1 MLPSWMI
8 DRDLE
13 YGLTLPQPPAPRE
26 DGADPAA
33 VEMNK
38 AINDFS
44 KKALQDN
51 AKNLARS
58 VSFIDSAFSW
68 LRTAYG
74 VMLGVGLLA
83 LLATIIKGLTAD
95 SGADAGA
102 TAVLGGVSVGVLVS
116 SLILKPTDSMERNAI
131 FVPWMLMVLNTYWTR
146 LVYMNDPE
154 TIDRQLQDA
163 AKDAAK
169 QFKVMS
175 EALAKAMT
183 TESESLVALAA
194 PASGDGSSTGQS
206 GNGSKTQNSEPDEG
220 RPTDREEIAD
230 PQG

>member
-1 MLPSWMI
+1 MI
-8 DRDLE
+8 DKDLE
-13 YGLTLPQPPAPRE
+13 YNLALPTPPAPQE
-26 DGADPAA
+26 NGADPAA
-33 VEMNK
+33 IEMNK

-51 AKNLARS
+51 ATNLAKS

-83 LLATIIKGLTAD
+83 LVATIIKGLTAD

-116 SLILKPTDSMERNAI
+116 SLILKPTDSMERNAV
-131 FVPWMLMVLNTYWTR
+131 FVPWMLLVLNTYWTR
-146 LVYMNDPE
+146 LVYMNDPK
-154 TIDRQLQDA
+154 TIDSQLQDA
-163 AKDAAK
+163 ANDAAE

-183 TESESLVALAA
+183 TQNENLVALAV
-194 PASGDGSSTGQS
+194 PAGGEGSS
-206 GNGSKTQNSEPDEG
+206 NGSSSDTTGSGLKTGEPDGGKPAE
-220 RPTDREEIAD
+220 PEVVTDPEA
-230 PQG
+230 G